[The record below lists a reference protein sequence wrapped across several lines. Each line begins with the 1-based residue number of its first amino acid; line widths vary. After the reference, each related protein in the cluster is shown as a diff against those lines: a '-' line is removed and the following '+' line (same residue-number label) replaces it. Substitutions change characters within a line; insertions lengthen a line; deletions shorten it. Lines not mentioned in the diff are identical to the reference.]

1 MSESPQPRVRPTP
14 HPLGYTALF
23 GAGLLL
29 VLMVVGIGIQIAI
42 LQNSRDHIE
51 AQDKKLA
58 VLLQKAQA
66 AQPTAEQVPSL
77 LDQVRPVVRRL
88 GRAAGPVSRAIT
100 STAEATQQLPT
111 LVRVSQ
117 ALAREGFPVLDDLR
131 AADLASVLPQ
141 TRRAVEE
148 APPLIRRLLDVQ
160 LETLSVQ
167 KQSLS
172 AQRRSLRTQLTTLA
186 IQREAL
192 KHIESIDRK
201 TGGTVPAQGAPI
213 PPP

>member
-1 MSESPQPRVRPTP
+1 VT
-14 HPLGYTALF
+14 
-23 GAGLLL
+23 
-29 VLMVVGIGIQIAI
+29 
-42 LQNSRDHIE
+42 
-51 AQDKKLA
+51 
-58 VLLQKAQA
+58 
-66 AQPTAEQVPSL
+66 
-77 LDQVRPVVRRL
+77 
-88 GRAAGPVSRAIT
+88 
-100 STAEATQQLPT
+100 
-111 LVRVSQ
+111 Q

-167 KQSLS
+167 K
-172 AQRRSLRTQLTTLA
+172 RSLRAQLTTLA
-186 IQREAL
+186 IQRQAL

-213 PPP
+213 PQP